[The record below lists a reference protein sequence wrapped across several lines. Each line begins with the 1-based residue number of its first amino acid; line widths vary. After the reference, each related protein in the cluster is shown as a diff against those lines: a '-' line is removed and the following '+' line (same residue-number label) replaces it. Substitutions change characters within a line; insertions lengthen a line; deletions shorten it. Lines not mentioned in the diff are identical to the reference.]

1 MGGTGTL
8 PRGMVSTSRPAR
20 RLPASVLAVTV
31 LVLCAC
37 VALAARGGLH
47 GAVLNGKLPPRTG
60 TTQTPPP
67 GHIQRG
73 DAGPR
78 LALAPWVGW
87 VALGLIAAF
96 LLAVVIRHLPS
107 LRITRRARG
116 EADPEEEL
124 ADFGHAPVVD
134 GEEAAARQRAL
145 REAVLRSLEEIR
157 RDPDARRAIIG
168 AYRLM
173 EAALGDTGLPRDP
186 AEAPREYL
194 ARALAEIDAGP
205 QAPRRLT
212 ALFERARFGDAELDL
227 SLRDE
232 AVAALLELRAAL

>member
-1 MGGTGTL
+1 
-8 PRGMVSTSRPAR
+8 MVSAPRPSR
-20 RLPASVLAVTV
+20 RLPASVLAATV

-37 VALAARGGLH
+37 VALAARSGLH
-47 GAVLNGKLPPRTG
+47 GAVLQGKLPPRTAPTL
-60 TTQTPPP
+60 TTP
-67 GHIQRG
+67 RG
-73 DAGPR
+73 QLRHSGGGPKI
-78 LALAPWVGW
+78 ALPTWVGW
-87 VALGLIAAF
+87 AALGLVAAF
-96 LLAVVIRHLPS
+96 LLALMIRHLPS
-107 LRITRRARG
+107 LRLMRRARG
-116 EADPEEEL
+116 EADPEDEL
-124 ADFGHAPVVD
+124 AEFGHAPAVG

-145 REAVLRSLEEIR
+145 RDAVLRSLEEIR

-173 EAALGDTGLPRDP
+173 EGALAGTGLPRGP

-205 QAPRRLT
+205 RAPRRLT

-232 AVAALLELRAAL
+232 AVSALLELRAAL